1 MANRSSF
8 SILHPKTVSLLTLN
22 CMFTLRGARQSLRKM
37 MGTLVEKFGDRLTLF
52 KGKQTRENVHTN
64 LVPRVLCELVHT

>member
-1 MANRSSF
+1 
-8 SILHPKTVSLLTLN
+8 
-22 CMFTLRGARQSLRKM
+22 MFTLRGARQSLRKM